1 MTSSLNL
8 KFGDLATVGSGYAFS
23 SKSWIPQGIPVVK
36 IRNVQDGFVDMSE
49 CSFVSEEVAEKAH
62 KWWTREG
69 DTLVALT
76 GAGVG
81 EIGRMHKGQ
90 EALVNQRVGLV
101 KPKDPSES
109 DYVYYL
115 LRHNKQRVI
124 ELASGSAQPNLAP
137 SSICEIECQVAEP
150 KERILIGK
158 TLASLDLKIQNNQ
171 QIASTLEQIAQ
182 TIFKSWFVD
191 FDPVHAKARGEQ
203 PAGMDA
209 ETAALFPDSF
219 EDSELGSIP
228 TGWKEKTLG
237 DICDLFDS
245 KRVPLAKDVRASRPG
260 PFPYY
265 GATGALDTVDDF
277 LFDGIYVLV
286 AEDGTVMTAEGTPV
300 IQYVWGKFWVS
311 NHAHILKGRDSVSDE
326 QLMLLLQ
333 RVKLEQYVTGAV
345 QMKVSQGNLK
355 SIPAIAAPGEINS
368 CFSKLIDPL
377 YAQIRTL
384 KDQNQTLSAI
394 RDSLLPRL
402 ISGELE
408 IPAELLET

>member
-1 MTSSLNL
+1 MSSEIKFSEIAQLRRESVHPANFADSKYVGLEHISQGTLQLNGYG
-8 KFGDLATVGSGYAFS
+8 FGSDVDSQKQRFYKGDVLFGKLRPYFR
-23 SKSWIPQGIPVVK
+23 KVVK
-36 IRNVQDGFVDMSE
+36 APFDGI
-49 CSFVSEEVAEKAH
+49 CSTDIWVVHGKNPADNDFIKYWMASQSFIDSSTGAAEGSRMPRAQWDWVSEFTCPIMSASTRH
-62 KWWTREG
+62 K
-69 DTLVALT
+69 
-76 GAGVG
+76 
-81 EIGRMHKGQ
+81 IGT
-90 EALVNQRVGLV
+90 
-101 KPKDPSES
+101 
-109 DYVYYL
+109 
-115 LRHNKQRVI
+115 
-124 ELASGSAQPNLAP
+124 
-137 SSICEIECQVAEP
+137 
-150 KERILIGK
+150 
-158 TLASLDLKIQNNQ
+158 TLAKLDEKIRVNQ

-203 PAGMDA
+203 PVGMDA

-219 EDSELGSIP
+219 EESELGPIP
-228 TGWKEKTLG
+228 SGWQEKSLG
-237 DICDLFDS
+237 DVCDLFDN

-265 GATGALDTVDDF
+265 GATGALDAIDDF
-277 LFDGIYVLV
+277 IFDGIYVLV

-311 NHAHILKGRDSVSDE
+311 NHAHILKGRDSMSDE

-355 SIPAIAAPGEINS
+355 SIPVTAAPYEINS
-368 CFSKLIDPL
+368 CFSKLIEPL

-384 KDQNQTLSAI
+384 RDQNQSLTSI

-408 IPAELLET
+408 IPAELLEV